1 MDNLNNSLWKDEPII
16 CLTFDVDWASEEAL
30 KFTYEI
36 IEKYNYKTT
45 FFLTHRS
52 ELLLSLIE
60 KNYIDSGIHPNFLE
74 NSSQGSSYAEVIDFC
89 TDFLPS
95 AESFRCHRYFDVND
109 ITDAFVKK
117 GFKYDSNLCTFLE
130 RVEPFVHRSGL
141 IRFPIFFED
150 GAYLFHKGNL
160 NFREVGKELFYKPGL
175 MILNIHP
182 MHMALN
188 SPDFQYA
195 RRIKDI
201 LTWEE
206 WNKLDYKSLE
216 KISYKGYGIREFIIE
231 LFEFIKKENIKIFS
245 LNELYKI
252 VINNK

>member
-1 MDNLNNSLWKDEPII
+1 MDNLNNALWKDEPII

-30 KFTYEI
+30 KYTYNF
-36 IEKYNYKTT
+36 IEQYSYRPT

-52 ELLLSLIE
+52 DFLIDLIE
-60 KNYIDSGIHPNFLE
+60 NNYIDSGIHPNFLE
-74 NSSQGSSYAEVIDFC
+74 NSSQGSNYNEIIDYC
-89 TDFLPS
+89 TALLPK
-95 AESFRCHRYFDVND
+95 ARCFRCHRYFDVND
-109 ITDAFVKK
+109 ITEVFVKK

-130 RVEPFVHRSGL
+130 RVDPFIHRSGL

-160 NFREVGKELFYKPGL
+160 NFKEVGKELFYKPGL

-195 RRIKDI
+195 RKVKDS

-206 WNKLDYKSLE
+206 WNKIDYRSLE
-216 KISYKGYGIREFIIE
+216 KISYKGYGIRDFVSEI
-231 LFEFIKKENIKIFS
+231 LEFIKKKNIKTFS
-245 LNELYKI
+245 LDELYEI
-252 VINNK
+252 VTN